1 MSPGALPLRHGLL
14 ALAVTAI
21 WGSNFV
27 VMKWALAHFSPLWLA
42 CLRFALSA
50 VPLVLLPRPNAP
62 WRVIAGY
69 GMLIGVGQFGLLF
82 IALRGSISPGLASLI
97 VQSQVFFT
105 LLLAW
110 GLRGQRLRAA
120 QGAGLALAAAG
131 IAWIAVHLDAT
142 ATGLGL
148 VLTLAAGLSW
158 ACANLVGQSAGRV
171 DMLGFMVWSS
181 AFAAPVLA
189 GLALGFEGL
198 DPLIAGVR
206 GAGWGGWSAVL
217 WQAVGNTLFGYGVWG
232 WLLARHAAGQVVPLA
247 LLVPV
252 WGLGSA
258 ALLLGEGMP
267 AWKLQGALMVMA
279 GLVCNAWAARRSNA

>member
-1 MSPGALPLRHGLL
+1 MPPRHLLL

-27 VMKWALAHFSPLWLA
+27 VMKWALDHFSPLWLA
-42 CLRFALSA
+42 CLRFALA
-50 VPLVLLPRPNAP
+50 ALPLLLLPRPAAP
-62 WRVIAGY
+62 WRVIGGY
-69 GMLIGVGQFGLLF
+69 GLLIGVGQFGLLF
-82 IALRGSISPGLASLI
+82 IALRAGSISPGLASLV

-110 GLRGQRLRAA
+110 ALRGQRLRGA
-120 QGAGLALAAAG
+120 QGAALLLAVAG
-131 IAWIAVHLDAT
+131 VGWIAAHLDAT

-148 VLTLAAGLSW
+148 LLTLAAGLSW
-158 ACANLVGQSAGRV
+158 ACANLVGQAAGRV

-189 GLALGFEGL
+189 LLAWGFEGL
-198 DPLIAGVR
+198 TPLLAGAR
-206 GAGWGGWSAVL
+206 SAGWGGWSAVL
-217 WQAVGNTLFGYGVWG
+217 WQALGNTLFGYGAWG

-258 ALLLGEGMP
+258 ALLLDEALP
-267 AWKLQGALMVMA
+267 AWKLQGAFLVMA
-279 GLVCNAWAARRSNA
+279 GLVCNAWAARRGNA